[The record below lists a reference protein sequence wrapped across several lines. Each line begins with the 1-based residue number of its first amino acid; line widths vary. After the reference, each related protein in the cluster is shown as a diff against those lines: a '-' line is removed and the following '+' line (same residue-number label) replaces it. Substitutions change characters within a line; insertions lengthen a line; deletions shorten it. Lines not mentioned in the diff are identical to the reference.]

1 MGVKRVNRK
10 VLLVLAVALV
20 VLLVGRAQRH
30 EAAAPALPVSAGD
43 WTASQ
48 AAGTFT
54 ETGSYGGQ
62 QLALVFAPGQDVS
75 LNVSGPAG
83 KLPGDDD
90 VPFHATFDDNASF
103 AFDGDGSGG
112 DGTVQAP
119 VNDSQVAGFTRHLGD
134 GGSLVLSFDDQQTA
148 PLVFP
153 LDGAGATFNAL
164 AAAMRRAGV
173 AGQWGA
179 GGGPSAADTVAA
191 VFGLGVG
198 WFFTVLAVL
207 YFLPAVIG
215 YTRGSVHAGVILLLN
230 VLVGW
235 TVIGWWVLLVFAMV
249 SPARV
254 RMVAGR
260 GV

>member
-48 AAGTFT
+48 AGGTYT

-191 VFGLGVG
+191 VFGLGGGV
-198 WFFTVLAVL
+198 VLHRAGGAV
-207 YFLPAVIG
+207 FPAG
-215 YTRGSVHAGVILLLN
+215 GDRLHAGQRACGSDFAAQRAGGVDGDR
-230 VLVGW
+230 LVGAA
-235 TVIGWWVLLVFAMV
+235 G
-249 SPARV
+249 V
-254 RMVAGR
+254 RD
-260 GV
+260 GVPG